1 MIPTPWRWHVKEPCL
16 GVVVHDQGT
25 FAHLIGQEAPQFAR
39 FGLEK
44 VLKLKAKKI
53 IYCFFRIYSY
63 IYIYTH
69 VYIYI
74 YTYQTYARK
83 LTQTMASR
91 EKLWGH
97 ALMLCLQLFTPRYLE
112 FLGVS
117 QHNTRKKK
125 SHPQKT
131 TIK

>member
-69 VYIYI
+69 MCIFTFTRI
-74 YTYQTYARK
+74 K
-83 LTQTMASR
+83 LMR
-91 EKLWGH
+91 
-97 ALMLCLQLFTPRYLE
+97 
-112 FLGVS
+112 V
-117 QHNTRKKK
+117 N
-125 SHPQKT
+125 
-131 TIK
+131 